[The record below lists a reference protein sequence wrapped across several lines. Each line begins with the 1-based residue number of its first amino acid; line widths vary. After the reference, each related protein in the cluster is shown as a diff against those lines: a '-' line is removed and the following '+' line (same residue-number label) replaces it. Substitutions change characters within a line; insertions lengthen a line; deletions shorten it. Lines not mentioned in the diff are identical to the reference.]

1 MAFSREN
8 GPLSHLPAELKFGRY
23 LNVIRGFLGSG
34 RPLGRPFSERGR
46 RVRLGLLL
54 ALLLAPAASAGIA
67 IEVPRFN
74 VAGRDLRAEVTV
86 TDVPANRKLRI
97 FVLLDGHQVHTVDLG
112 AGVHSLRFERLRP
125 PPGRHELALQ
135 VGRERAAGFVRV
147 VPWWAAASALVLP
160 VALLLLAFERL
171 RRRC

>member
-1 MAFSREN
+1 MANSRSTR
-8 GPLSHLPAELKFGRY
+8 PGRDEPSRCSKK
-23 LNVIRGFLGSG
+23 VRGVWAAAAPRGS
-34 RPLGRPFSERGR
+34 
-46 RVRLGLLL
+46 RVLAGAGWLLL
-54 ALLLAPAASAGIA
+54 VLLLTPAAFADIA

-74 VAGRDLRAEVTV
+74 LAGRDLRARVTV
-86 TDVPANRKLRI
+86 TEVPANRKLRI
-97 FVLLDGHQVHTVDLG
+97 FVLLDGQQVHTVDLG
-112 AGVHSLRFERLRP
+112 TGVHSLRFEGLRP

-135 VGRERAAGFVRV
+135 VGRERVAGFVRV